1 MNVLNIFFEH
11 HQEIIQWLLCLQHYL
26 RNGNVLFASKI
37 KCNRL
42 YTVFRILILPLRQA
56 HDEYQIVAQ
65 SYRYSGAFSNKV
77 FFGMVDFDDG
87 AEVFQYVCV
96 LFDLYLWNR

>member
-1 MNVLNIFFEH
+1 
-11 HQEIIQWLLCLQHYL
+11 
-26 RNGNVLFASKI
+26 
-37 KCNRL
+37 
-42 YTVFRILILPLRQA
+42 LILLLRQA

-65 SYRYSGAFSNKV
+65 SYRYSSAFSNKV

-96 LFDLYLWNR
+96 